1 MGLVIADRNEY
12 DGLQV
17 NPSPNETL
25 SMTTAAFNDIPGTYV
40 FTGERAMRGRHLNR
54 FCMSL
59 MNPANRARFKADER
73 AYLDEWP
80 MSESQKQAVLKRDY
94 EALLEEGGNIFF
106 VLKIAAVD
114 GRSTQ
119 SVAASLAGQSQ
130 EEYAAMMRN
139 GGRSPVGLRSI
150 SGRF

>member
-1 MGLVIADRNEY
+1 MNMIGAMN
-12 DGLQV
+12 
-17 NPSPNETL
+17 N
-25 SMTTAAFNDIPGTYV
+25 AAFKDIPGTYV
-40 FTGERAMRGRHLNR
+40 FTGERAIEGRHLNR

-59 MNPANRARFKADER
+59 MSAAHRTRFKADER

-80 MSESQKQAVLKRDY
+80 MLESQKQAVLRRDF
-94 EALLEEGGNIFF
+94 EALLEQGGNIFF

-114 GRSTQ
+114 GRPTQ
-119 SVAASLAGQSQ
+119 SVAASFAGQST

-139 GGRSPVGLRSI
+139 GGRSPAGLRSI

>member
-1 MGLVIADRNEY
+1 MT
-12 DGLQV
+12 
-17 NPSPNETL
+17 NP
-25 SMTTAAFNDIPGTYV
+25 AFEDIPGTYV
-40 FTGERAMRGRHLNR
+40 FTGERAIEGRHLNR

-59 MNPANRARFKADER
+59 MNPANRTRFKSDER

-80 MSESQKQAVLKRDY
+80 MSEVQKQAVVKRDFK
-94 EALLEEGGNIFF
+94 ALAEHGGNIFF

-114 GRSTQ
+114 GRPTQ
-119 SVAASLAGQSQ
+119 SVAASFAGQSAEQ
-130 EEYAAMMRN
+130 YAAMMRK

>member
-1 MGLVIADRNEY
+1 M
-12 DGLQV
+12 
-17 NPSPNETL
+17 S
-25 SMTTAAFNDIPGTYV
+25 TAAFNDIPGTYV
-40 FTGERAMRGRHLNR
+40 FTGDRAIEGRHLNR

-59 MNPANRARFKADER
+59 MSPANRARFKADER

-80 MSESQKQAVLKRDY
+80 MQAAQKQAVLDRDF
-94 EALLEEGGNIFF
+94 EALLEQGGNIFF

-114 GRSTQ
+114 GRTTQ
-119 SVAASLAGQSQ
+119 SVAAAFAGQST

-139 GGRSPVGLRSI
+139 GGRSPDGLRSI